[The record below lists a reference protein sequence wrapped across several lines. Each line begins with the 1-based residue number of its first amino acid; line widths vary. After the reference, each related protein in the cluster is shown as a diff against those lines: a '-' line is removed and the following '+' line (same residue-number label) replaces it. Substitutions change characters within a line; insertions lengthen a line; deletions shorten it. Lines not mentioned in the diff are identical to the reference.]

1 MESKLK
7 PSYKQTEVGPI
18 PGDWEVKSLGSLVS
32 YRNGKA
38 HEKNITDYGR
48 YVVVNSKFIST
59 EGAIRK
65 YSDDCF
71 CPTSK
76 GDVLMVMSDV
86 PNGRAIAKCY
96 FVESDD
102 TYTANQR
109 ICVLSPRDVD
119 GQLLFYKLNRNPFYL
134 AFDDGAKQTNLRKV
148 DVLSCPLAIP
158 ESLVEQCAIA
168 KALSDV
174 DQLIGALDKLIAK
187 KRDLKQATVQQ
198 LLSGKIRPKEYS
210 EEWETKRLGQLCRS
224 IVDGTHFTPEY
235 VDDGIPFYSVEN
247 VTANDFTNTKFISAS
262 EHEQLIKRCKPERG
276 DILLT
281 RIGSI
286 GDTKLIDWDVNASI
300 YVSLALVKVSE
311 CVDARY
317 LYCYTKSQQFIKDI
331 EDRSLLNASPKKI
344 NMGDIASVPI
354 FLPPTRNEQAAIAD
368 ILMDMD
374 IEIAALEQRRDKTR
388 ALKQGMM
395 QELLTGKTRL
405 I

>member
-7 PSYKQTEVGPI
+7 PCYKQTEVGPI

-354 FLPPTRNEQAAIAD
+354 FLPPPSVPTSLRQV
-368 ILMDMD
+368 
-374 IEIAALEQRRDKTR
+374 
-388 ALKQGMM
+388 
-395 QELLTGKTRL
+395 
-405 I
+405 